1 MTLWILRILR
11 KEKVLLDYYVEPD
24 GSHYT
29 RSMNYTRLS
38 SSDIRIQGYLKGK
51 RMLDKMKY
59 YGLPV
64 YVRFHDLT
72 KAPPYMVPITGPDG
86 KTTLQKSKETSST
99 LHDYFSSN
107 AQQNFVKGM
116 TTKANLLGK
125 MDQKQLMMLAIVGIG
140 AAVGLYMM
148 FMR

>member
-1 MTLWILRILR
+1 MTLWIFRILN
-11 KEKVLLDYYVEPD
+11 KEKVLIDYYMEPD
-24 GSHYT
+24 SGYYT
-29 RSMNYTRLS
+29 KSMDYSRLPAP
-38 SSDIRIQGYLKGK
+38 DIRIQGYIKGK

-64 YVRFHDLT
+64 YVRFHGLT
-72 KAPPYMVPITGPDG
+72 KSAPYMVPMTGPDG
-86 KTTLQKSKETSST
+86 KTLLQRCKETSST
-99 LHDYFSSN
+99 LHDYFASN